1 MSIPFPVGA
10 VTRAV
15 LPAIVLLSVA
25 QPAIAEIC
33 VDVDLRFTGAE
44 PSPALVRSLQRETT
58 AIWGVYDVRVLWAAA
73 ADACPLVAGQFDA
86 VVDDR
91 RSPAAAAQV
100 TLGRTHVVSLRAG
113 RIPIQVHRGATGDL
127 IALLRAEDV
136 TRLTGHPVPFPDD
149 IGRAL
154 GRVLAHEIGHV
165 LLGANSHRPSGLM
178 RARFLAQDLIALP
191 TRPYYLLEDDVR
203 RLREQACL
211 LTAPAAT
218 CAIGPQTGQ

>member
-1 MSIPFPVGA
+1 MSISFPAGA

-15 LPAIVLLSVA
+15 LSAIVLLYIA

-33 VDVDLRFTGAE
+33 IDVDLRFTGPA
-44 PSPALVRSLQRETT
+44 PPPALVRSLQRETT
-58 AIWGVYDVRVLWAAA
+58 AIWGVYDVHVLWSTA
-73 ADACPLVAGQFDA
+73 ADACPTAAGQFDA

-91 RSPAAAAQV
+91 RSPSATAPV
-100 TLGRTHVVSLRAG
+100 TLGRTHVVPPRAG

-136 TRLTGHPVPFPDD
+136 TRLTGHPVPSPYD

-165 LLGANSHRPSGLM
+165 LLGASHQPRGLM
-178 RARFLAQDLIALP
+178 RARFLALDLIALP

-203 RLREQACL
+203 RLREQPCL
-211 LTAPAAT
+211 LTAGAVT
-218 CAIGPQTGQ
+218 CAISPLTGR